1 MSTEQSITGVRMK
14 IKLFKIKELPIIL
27 ILLVLSLIIGIA
39 NPAFLTV
46 ENFLDILKSNLVLA
60 MMAMGMLL
68 VLLTGGI
75 DVSVASI
82 IAAVTVITGQSLIH
96 ISSNVFIA
104 VLIACLSGTLM
115 GLANGLLIAKLKIP
129 PIVATLG
136 TMSVI
141 LGLVLYLTN
150 GTWITGI
157 PDSFIEF
164 GRVILFPAELADG
177 RTIGLPVQV
186 LFLIPVIFLTW
197 FILKN
202 TVIGRGIYAIGGN
215 RESAERMGF
224 KPDRIL
230 IFVYSFEGF
239 LIGLAAVV
247 HTSIMRQVDPNAFL
261 GFEMQVIAAVVLGG
275 ASVLGG
281 YGSVLGTVIGVSLFC
296 VINNGLILMHIP
308 VFWQKIVVGLIII
321 GSISIDMIQKQ
332 RAEKNKIRV
341 DVE

>member
-1 MSTEQSITGVRMK
+1 MK
-14 IKLFKIKELPIIL
+14 LKMKIKELPLIL
-27 ILLVLSLIIGIA
+27 ILTVLCVIIGIV
-39 NPAFLTV
+39 NPVFFTI

-60 MMAMGMLL
+60 IMAMGMLL

-82 IAAVTVITGQSLIH
+82 ISAVTVISGISLVH
-96 ISSNVFIA
+96 ISSNIFMLII
-104 VLIACLSGTLM
+104 IACLSGTLM
-115 GLANGLLIAKLKIP
+115 GFVNGLLIAKLKIP

-136 TMSVI
+136 TMSII

-150 GTWITGI
+150 GTWITNI
-157 PDSFIEF
+157 PTSFISF
-164 GRVILFPAELADG
+164 GRIILFPSQLAEG
-177 RTIGLPVQV
+177 RTIGLPVQI
-186 LFLIPVIFLTW
+186 LFLVPVVLLTW
-197 FILKN
+197 FILNK

-215 RESAERMGF
+215 RESADRIGF
-224 KPDRIL
+224 KSERIL

-239 LIGLAAVV
+239 LIGIAAVA

-281 YGSVLGTVIGVSLFC
+281 YGTVLGTIIGISLFC
-296 VINNGLILMHIP
+296 VINNGLILLHIP

-321 GSISIDMIQKQ
+321 SSISIDMIQKRQ
-332 RAEKNKIRV
+332 MEKNKTRV

>member
-1 MSTEQSITGVRMK
+1 MNIESLE
-14 IKLFKIKELPIIL
+14 IKELPIIL
-27 ILLVLSLIIGIA
+27 IFVILSIVIGIA
-39 NPAFLTV
+39 NPAFFSV

-60 MMAMGMLL
+60 IMALGMLL

-82 IAAVTVITGQSLIH
+82 ISAVTVITGQSLIYF
-96 ISSNVFIA
+96 SSNIFVAIL
-104 VLIACLSGTLM
+104 VACFSGTLM
-115 GLANGLLIAKLKIP
+115 GLVNGLLIAKLKIP

-157 PDSFIEF
+157 PDSFIIF
-164 GRVILFPAELADG
+164 GRTILFPVQITGG
-177 RTIGLPVQV
+177 RIIGLPIQV
-186 LFLIPVIFLTW
+186 LFLIPVIILTC
-197 FILKN
+197 FILKK

-215 RESAERMGF
+215 KESAERMGF
-224 KPDRIL
+224 KAERIL

-239 LIGLAAVV
+239 LIGTAAVV

-281 YGSVLGTVIGVSLFC
+281 YGSVLGTMIGVALFC

-308 VFWQKIVVGLIII
+308 TFWQKIVVGLIII

-332 RAEKNKIRV
+332 RAEKYKIRV

>member
-1 MSTEQSITGVRMK
+1 MN
-14 IKLFKIKELPIIL
+14 IKSLKIKELPILL
-27 ILLVLSLIIGIA
+27 ILLLLSLIITIA
-39 NPAFLTV
+39 NPTFLTV

-60 MMAMGMLL
+60 MMALGMLM

-96 ISSNVFIA
+96 FSSNIFVTIL
-104 VLIACLSGTLM
+104 VACLSGTLM
-115 GLANGLLIAKLKIP
+115 GLVNGLLIAKLKIP

-150 GTWITGI
+150 GAWITGI

-164 GRVILFPAELADG
+164 GRITLFSFELVDG
-177 RTIGLPVQV
+177 RTIGFPVQV

-197 FILKN
+197 FILKK

-215 RESAERMGF
+215 LESAERMGF
-224 KPDRIL
+224 KADRIL

-281 YGSVLGTVIGVSLFC
+281 FGSVLGTVIGVSLFC

-332 RAEKNKIRV
+332 RVEKNKIRV